1 MRPAWYHSMSFIDE
15 LKRRKVFRVAA
26 TYGVVAWILMQIGE
40 VTFPALNIPE
50 WVMSTLVVVLLAGFP
65 IAIIFAWIFDKTPQG
80 FIKTDVNTTEEVGG
94 MNIKVDNRP
103 FYLQKRNLFLA
114 LGVIA
119 GILIGTYGGSAI
131 TSKID
136 SKSIAVLPFDNYST
150 APEDQY
156 FSDGI
161 TEVIIAHLAKIK
173 DFTVISRTSVM
184 GYKGSTKSLKE
195 IGKELGVA
203 HILEGSVQRVG
214 DEVRIVSQLIET
226 KSDKHLWAE
235 TYDEKMKS
243 LFSVQSDIAKKIASA
258 MKTEISGDVER
269 RIDERPTENIG
280 AWEDYLKGLEF
291 SDRSNRKDDID
302 KAQYHFDKAFETDA
316 KFAAALS
323 RSAYLDLLLYWYGF
337 DHTQSRINKAKS
349 KIDKATLINEND
361 PQVLR
366 TTGTYYYYGY
376 RDYSNALKYYYKALE
391 LEPGNSAHIKSVG
404 YILRRQGKIEESLAN
419 HHRAMI
425 IEPNDASL
433 FFQTSL
439 TYSGIREYNKAE
451 EMIDRA
457 LQLVPDNQNNLNI
470 KAWYQYDRHR
480 DLNQLINDLYDLKKR
495 LGDNNFTMTNNIVR
509 ALILNREFDKALDE
523 LENVDKLFL
532 IQQVQY
538 KPYDF
543 IRGNIFYL
551 LGLKDKAT
559 TLYETSVS
567 LLEKELL
574 KNPKDIRIISDLAL
588 VYSYLGRKDD
598 ALRMIESAMSEVTVE
613 KDFADH
619 GDYYNKEIEINFI
632 LGNTSKALLMMER
645 SSNFYGGISYNDL
658 LHPKWDSI
666 REHSQFK
673 KILSNLNPNL

>member
-1 MRPAWYHSMSFIDE
+1 MNNFFEE
-15 LKRRKVFRVAA
+15 LKSRKVFRVAA

-302 KAQYHFDKAFETDA
+302 KAQYHFDKAFETDT

-366 TTGTYYYYGY
+366 ATGTYYYYGY

-419 HHRAMI
+419 HHRAMV

-532 IQQVQY
+532 IQQFQY

-632 LGNTSKALLMMER
+632 LGNTSKALLMMEW